1 MAQDCIG
8 AGIIKSLVLRLCQ
21 ISRSS
26 FYYKPQDGNRQAGR
40 VCSTTTIKRTG
51 GYEPDT
57 QVIEDIKALLAQE
70 FVDYG
75 YYKTTIYLRQTKK
88 YLINPKKVYRLMN
101 EHGLLNLTSR
111 AYSTTKRQWVK
122 ELVPNPK
129 AEFTYFE
136 FDIKYIYVH
145 ARRAHAQVLTV
156 LDVFSRWN
164 MGQLIKWTMR
174 KEDVVALF
182 ETLFETYSLPTQFY
196 VRNDNGSQFVADV
209 VQTYFRDRNVVQEFT
224 KPATPEQ
231 NAHIESYHSIMER
244 AVCKRYEFESLAQAI
259 ETLNRFRDFY
269 NLERIHSGLHY
280 RSPYQ
285 FLLERG
291 VDMQDLKSRKCS
303 N

>member
-8 AGIIKSLVLRLCQ
+8 AGIAKSLVLRLCQ

-26 FYYKPQDGNRQAGR
+26 FYYKPQDGHRQAGR

-57 QVIEDIKALLAQE
+57 QVVEDIKALLAQE

-75 YYKTTIYLRQTKK
+75 YYKTTIYLRQTKQ

-111 AYSTTKRQWVK
+111 AYNTTKRQWVK
-122 ELVPNPK
+122 ELVPNPET
-129 AEFTYFE
+129 EFTYFE

-231 NAHIESYHSIMER
+231 NAHIESYHSILER

-291 VDMQDLKSRKCS
+291 VDMHDLKSRKCS

>member
-8 AGIIKSLVLRLCQ
+8 AGIGKSLVLRLCQ

-57 QVIEDIKALLAQE
+57 QVIEDIKVLLAQE

-136 FDIKYIYVH
+136 RS
-145 ARRAHAQVLTV
+145 AAA
-156 LDVFSRWN
+156 
-164 MGQLIKWTMR
+164 
-174 KEDVVALF
+174 
-182 ETLFETYSLPTQFY
+182 
-196 VRNDNGSQFVADV
+196 VR
-209 VQTYFRDRNVVQEFT
+209 Y
-224 KPATPEQ
+224 
-231 NAHIESYHSIMER
+231 
-244 AVCKRYEFESLAQAI
+244 
-259 ETLNRFRDFY
+259 
-269 NLERIHSGLHY
+269 
-280 RSPYQ
+280 
-285 FLLERG
+285 
-291 VDMQDLKSRKCS
+291 
-303 N
+303 